1 MKFFAPISLNF
12 GACRCDKHCK
22 KKIKTN
28 PYDLNVKGYIHEA
41 MATGNKFFAVRAATN
56 SKQCLSSD

>member
-22 KKIKTN
+22 KKLKQILMTLMSKAIFMKQWQLGTSFS
-28 PYDLNVKGYIHEA
+28 LLEQQQIQ
-41 MATGNKFFAVRAATN
+41 N
-56 SKQCLSSD
+56 SA